1 MCAQTLPWLSE
12 CSSSNIQQFTT
23 VVVAG
28 INFELFKG
36 FTFPGRGRGNCRKA
50 FSVSSPYVSVNS
62 IFQFVAILVL
72 WAQLM
77 FCGFNPRKCYFR

>member
-1 MCAQTLPWLSE
+1 MCAQTLARLSE

-28 INFELFKG
+28 INFELLRDSHFLAAG
-36 FTFPGRGRGNCRKA
+36 EETVGKA